1 LVEEKG
7 ASLNLKYIYT
17 AVTCLLAVTL
27 FMAIEPRAYAYVD
40 PGSSLLLF
48 QSISAMVTGAL
59 FYFRRRL
66 KSLVVRSDRTEAKS
80 GEERD

>member
-1 LVEEKG
+1 M
-7 ASLNLKYIYT
+7 S
-17 AVTCLLAVTL
+17 
-27 FMAIEPRAYAYVD
+27 FMAMEQRAYAYVD

-66 KSLVVRSDRTEAKS
+66 KSLLVRSSRSKTKS
-80 GEERD
+80 GTSAS